1 MLLPSLKA
9 FAGFGCVSK
18 KNLSSPN
25 ALRSVIPECSYRGS
39 PQLHVSSPNALR
51 SVISE
56 CSCRGSPQLHV
67 SSPIALR
74 SVIPDCSK
82 ICHPRMFLTGISCVF
97 VFCYLL
103 FEKYHPFCI
112 LKISGYQAIKIY
124 SARMMRYIPIYFICS
139 GRLLFVNQSSNFI
152 SKYIKNY

>member
-1 MLLPSLKA
+1 MLLS
-9 FAGFGCVSK
+9 GI
-18 KNLSSPN
+18 SSI
-25 ALRSVIPECSYRGS
+25 ARIIPECSKICHLRMLLSGI
-39 PQLHVSSPNALR
+39 SS
-51 SVISE
+51 
-56 CSCRGSPQLHV
+56 
-67 SSPIALR
+67 IAR
-74 SVIPDCSK
+74 IIPECSK
-82 ICHPRMFLTGISCVF
+82 ICHPRMLLSGISCVF